1 MKKNRVWAGILFAV
15 CILLSLIGIWKS
27 VYVSADID
35 ESYAFTMAVRI
46 AGGERML
53 AFLYVPLV
61 SSYKSIAGNLDG
73 ALVFMRFMG
82 VLVQAL
88 LSVWC
93 YCVLR
98 RYQPFLAGICAILY
112 LNFTPKH
119 IQSPEFTS
127 IYYWMM
133 MALILCTLSYMQ
145 HKKKRYLILSGLF
158 MSMAVLC
165 YPTAVLLFLY
175 LQVLFFVYAKENRKE
190 SFLFA
195 LTCFLA
201 GVCFLLYICV
211 RGGGIT
217 QVLQNIPN
225 VLSDASHK
233 QSLVAMAKDHLVH
246 LARILYVTAG
256 FIVLCQVGRPVLDK
270 KNAHASVFMDVLLLL
285 QAVWMMI
292 QFHTIQSV
300 DFMVFYPI
308 VCQLFVIGWS
318 YPLYHRRDR
327 EIDFFTDR

>member
-1 MKKNRVWAGILFAV
+1 MKKNRVWVGILFAV

-46 AGGERML
+46 AGGERMFIDL
-53 AFLYVPLV
+53 WEPHQMSAFLYAPLV
-61 SSYKSIAGNLDG
+61 WIYKSIAGNLDG

-175 LQVLFFVYAKENRKE
+175 LQVLF
-190 SFLFA
+190 
-195 LTCFLA
+195 
-201 GVCFLLYICV
+201 CV
-211 RGGGIT
+211 
-217 QVLQNIPN
+217 
-225 VLSDASHK
+225 
-233 QSLVAMAKDHLVH
+233 
-246 LARILYVTAG
+246 
-256 FIVLCQVGRPVLDK
+256 
-270 KNAHASVFMDVLLLL
+270 
-285 QAVWMMI
+285 
-292 QFHTIQSV
+292 
-300 DFMVFYPI
+300 
-308 VCQLFVIGWS
+308 
-318 YPLYHRRDR
+318 
-327 EIDFFTDR
+327 